1 MFPVAQQFSAATKAQ
16 LEAQL
21 KIIHALTSQAFD
33 SAEKI
38 FAMNINA
45 TKAAIEKSSAV
56 AHQLFA
62 PGPLASGP
70 RAQPVLAAMLA
81 HGRNL
86 PDRRSDAAIAKPAA
100 AEKPAAAVK
109 PATVA
114 AKPVVAKPV
123 AEKSVAATPVV
134 AKQVVA
140 KPVAEKPVVAKPVV
154 AKPIAA
160 VKPAALAAKP
170 APAAKPAAKVAVA
183 KPAAAVVKP
192 AAVVQPAVAA
202 KPATAAPAVA
212 PAAAPFFLP
221 KKGSAPFPK
230 STVQE

>member
-1 MFPVAQQFSAATKAQ
+1 MFPVPQQFSAATKAQ

-21 KIIHALTSQAFD
+21 KIIQALTSQAFD

-62 PGPLASGP
+62 QGPLASGP
-70 RAQPVLAAMLA
+70 HAQPVLAAMLA
-81 HGRNL
+81 YGRNL
-86 PDRRSDAAIAKPAA
+86 PDHPSDAAIAKPAA

-109 PATVA
+109 PAAVA

-123 AEKSVAATPVV
+123 AEKPVAA
-134 AKQVVA
+134 
-140 KPVAEKPVVAKPVV
+140 KPVVAKPV
-154 AKPIAA
+154 AA
-160 VKPAALAAKP
+160 VKPAAVVAKPVAAAKP
-170 APAAKPAAKVAVA
+170 VAKVAAA
-183 KPAAAVVKP
+183 KPAAAVIKP
-192 AAVVQPAVAA
+192 AAVVQPAVTA
-202 KPATAAPAVA
+202 KPVTAAPAAA

-221 KKGSAPFPK
+221 KKGSAPFPN
-230 STVQE
+230 STVEK